1 MTERNYGAPI
11 SKMERSHIG
20 LVFTLYWIVF
30 MAPRQAIQY
39 SMNITLANH
48 KRQDF
53 FSNLVSCLIIRK
65 QYVNLIS
72 LVFDAKNCH
81 HLNISSAL
89 SKMVTN
95 HIRPSKYAEI
105 FCAVF
110 SSCKST
116 LNNLLDSWY

>member
-1 MTERNYGAPI
+1 
-11 SKMERSHIG
+11 
-20 LVFTLYWIVF
+20 

-72 LVFDAKNCH
+72 VFDAKNCH

-89 SKMVTN
+89 SKMVPITFDQVN
-95 HIRPSKYAEI
+95 MLRSFAPYFPPAK
-105 FCAVF
+105 V
-110 SSCKST
+110 
-116 LNNLLDSWY
+116 L